1 MNTIFGVPA
10 PALYGQVLI
19 GLINGSFYAMLSLGL
34 AVIFGLL
41 RIINFAHGAQYMLG
55 AFVAYL
61 LLTYG
66 GIAYWPAL
74 VLVPVIVAGVAN
86 IVVGLAKLA
95 AGIISGSS
103 AMLAEAA
110 HSAADTLN
118 QVFLLTSLQ
127 KAERPADDD
136 HQFGHGQE
144 RYFWSLLAAF
154 GIFIA
159 GAGFSIFEG
168 LLSLTRSHHENPLA
182 AYVTLGVAFVAEGTS
197 FVRAFW
203 QVRGEAGGRS
213 EEVLGHVKSSPDI
226 TVKVALFEDSAAVVG
241 LILAA
246 LGVGLGQLTGSPVW
260 DGAASIAIGVLLV
273 AVAIKLGMDSKEL
286 LIGRAAGSEV
296 QQLIREEIESQP
308 GVDALLELRT
318 MHMGPDS
325 LIVAARVALNDEMGA
340 DQTED
345 LADEID
351 RRLSEK
357 LPLQLNVF
365 IDPTQTRQTRQTL
378 QT

>member
-1 MNTIFGVPA
+1 MEISPR
-10 PALYGQVLI
+10 P
-19 GLINGSFYAMLSLGL
+19 SLGAAAGL
-34 AVIFGLL
+34 MPRARASSTSVKSGNGHSATRRTVI
-41 RIINFAHGAQYMLG
+41 I
-55 AFVAYL
+55 
-61 LLTYG
+61 
-66 GIAYWPAL
+66 
-74 VLVPVIVAGVAN
+74 AGVAN

-118 QVFLLTSLQ
+118 QVFLLTSLRQ
-127 KAERPADDD
+127 ADRPADDD

-182 AYVTLGVAFVAEGTS
+182 AYVTLGVAFIAEGTS

-203 QVRGEAGGRS
+203 QVRGEAGGHS

-226 TVKVALFEDSAAVVG
+226 TVKVNLFEDSAAVIG

-260 DGAASIAIGVLLV
+260 DGAASIDIGALLV
-273 AVAIKLGMDSKEL
+273 ALAIKLGMDSKEL
-286 LIGRAAGSEV
+286 LIGRAASPELER
-296 QQLIREEIESQP
+296 LIREEITSRP
-308 GVDALLELRT
+308 GVAALLDLRT

-325 LIVAARVALNDEMGA
+325 LIVAARVALDDEIGA

-351 RRLSEK
+351 SRLSEK
-357 LPLQLNVF
+357 LPLQPYVF
-365 IDPTQTRQTRQTL
+365 IDPTQAGPAPSPSPGPSHARRPDPVD
-378 QT
+378 

>member
-1 MNTIFGVPA
+1 MKSSKEHRAT
-10 PALYGQVLI
+10 
-19 GLINGSFYAMLSLGL
+19 
-34 AVIFGLL
+34 
-41 RIINFAHGAQYMLG
+41 RR
-55 AFVAYL
+55 
-61 LLTYG
+61 T
-66 GIAYWPAL
+66 
-74 VLVPVIVAGVAN
+74 VIVAGTAN

-118 QVFLLTSLQ
+118 QVFLLTSLHQ
-127 KAERPADDD
+127 AERPADRD
-136 HQFGHGQE
+136 HPFGHGQD

-159 GAGFSIFEG
+159 GGGFSIFEG
-168 LLSLTRSHHENPLA
+168 LLALTRSHNENPLI
-182 AYVTLGVAFVAEGTS
+182 AYVTLAVAFAAEGTS
-197 FVRAFW
+197 FARALW
-203 QVRGEAGGRS
+203 QVRGEARHRR
-213 EEVLGHVKSSPDI
+213 EDVLHHVKSSPDI

-246 LGVGLGQLTGSPVW
+246 LGVGLSQLTGSSVW
-260 DGAASIAIGVLLV
+260 DGWASIAIGVLLV
-273 AVAIKLGMDSKEL
+273 VVAIKLAMDSREL
-286 LIGRAAGSEV
+286 LIGRAADPAM
-296 QQLIREEIESQP
+296 QQLIREEIESRP
-308 GVDALLELRT
+308 GVDALLDLRT

-340 DQTED
+340 GQAED

-357 LPLQLNVF
+357 LPLQPHVF
-365 IDPTQTRQTRQTL
+365 IDPTQTRQTPEPETARSPGRAAAGTRA
-378 QT
+378 TP

>member
-1 MNTIFGVPA
+1 MKSRKEHRATRRT
-10 PALYGQVLI
+10 
-19 GLINGSFYAMLSLGL
+19 
-34 AVIFGLL
+34 VI
-41 RIINFAHGAQYMLG
+41 I
-55 AFVAYL
+55 
-61 LLTYG
+61 
-66 GIAYWPAL
+66 
-74 VLVPVIVAGVAN
+74 AGVAN

-118 QVFLLTSLQ
+118 QVFLLTSLHQ
-127 KAERPADDD
+127 AERPADRD
-136 HQFGHGQE
+136 HPFGHGQD

-159 GAGFSIFEG
+159 GGGFSIFEG
-168 LLSLTRSHHENPLA
+168 LLSLTRSHNENPLV
-182 AYVTLGVAFVAEGTS
+182 AYVTLAVAFVAEGSS

-203 QVRGEAGGRS
+203 QVRGEARRS
-213 EEVLGHVKSSPDI
+213 RENVLHHVESSPDI
-226 TVKVALFEDSAAVVG
+226 TVKVALFEDSAAMVG

-246 LGVGLGQLTGSPVW
+246 LGVGLSQLTGSSVW
-260 DGAASIAIGVLLV
+260 DGGASIAIGVLLV
-273 AVAIKLGMDSKEL
+273 FVAIKLAMDSREL
-286 LIGRAAGSEV
+286 LIGRAADPAV

-308 GVDALLELRT
+308 GVDALLDLRT

-340 DQTED
+340 DQAED

-357 LPLQLNVF
+357 LPLQPHVF
-365 IDPTQTRQTRQTL
+365 IDPTQTRQTPQPEAARSPGRDAAGTR
-378 QT
+378 TTP